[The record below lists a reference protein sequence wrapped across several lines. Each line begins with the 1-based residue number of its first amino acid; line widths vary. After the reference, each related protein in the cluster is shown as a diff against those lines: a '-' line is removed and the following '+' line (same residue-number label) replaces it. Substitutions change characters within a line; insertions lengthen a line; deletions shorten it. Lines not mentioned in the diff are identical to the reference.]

1 MTPVQRF
8 EAVLAGRV
16 PGEIPFFPD
25 ISTWYQT
32 SRLGLGAEQPFFPG
46 QYIPDGD
53 PIHKYASRLEGALA
67 SLSYVDIY
75 REFGWGLPAHIYD
88 WCDELFAPGATK
100 TVVTEG
106 RHRTLRFSCP
116 AGDLTRTYK
125 LDAEGTWSEYGHMV
139 KDLGDLDVVRSL
151 VRHTRREAHPERI
164 ERFLRETEGFGVCDI
179 VVFRSPFGKL
189 VHEYL
194 GFENLVYALEDHEKS
209 ILDFIEFQTE
219 VDLRFMELAASMPGG
234 VVIISDHA
242 DENLISP
249 PWYRRFC
256 MPFYREAC
264 AILHGAGK
272 LVSTHLD
279 GNIKGYLSFLSETGF
294 DILDGCTP
302 APMFNYEV
310 EELAAATRRGAAP
323 GSEGAGKAIGS
334 PMSCWCGVPA
344 GLFTFGYPR
353 DKIADF
359 GERISGAFGGR
370 VIVNVGDILPPTGD
384 IGAVIELGKRM
395 AALPA
400 RASPAASLS
409 PRDA

>member
-1 MTPVQRF
+1 VNQAALL
-8 EAVLAGRV
+8 EAVLRGEVPERV
-16 PGEIPFFPD
+16 PFFPD
-25 ISTWYQT
+25 ISTWYQA

-53 PIHKYASRLEGALA
+53 PIHDRPSRLEGRLGR
-67 SLSYVDIY
+67 LSYADFY

-88 WCDELFAPGATK
+88 WYDESLVDGAERI
-100 TVVTEG
+100 VATEG
-106 RHRTLRFSCP
+106 RQRWIRFRCP
-116 AGDLTRTYK
+116 AGELRRSYK

-139 KDLGDLDVVRSL
+139 KELADLDIVRSL
-151 VRHTRREAHPERI
+151 VEHTRRRARPERV
-164 ERFLRETEGFGVCDI
+164 ERFLRETEGFGACDL

-194 GFENLVYALEDHEKS
+194 GFENLVYALEDHELA
-209 ILDFIEFQTE
+209 ILDFIDFQAE
-219 VDLRFMELAASMPGG
+219 RDLRFIELAASMPGRI
-234 VVIISDHA
+234 VIISDHA

-264 AILHGAGK
+264 GILHRAGK

-279 GNIKGYLSFLSETGF
+279 GNIRGYLGFISQAGF

-310 EELAAATRRGAAP
+310 EELAAATRGMR
-323 GSEGAGKAIGS
+323 
-334 PMSCWCGVPA
+334 CWCGVPS
-344 GLFTFGYPR
+344 GLFAFDYPR
-353 DKIADF
+353 EKIADF
-359 GERISGAFGGR
+359 GERIARAFGGS

-384 IGAVIELGKRM
+384 IEAVIGLGQRI

-400 RASPAASLS
+400 FRS
-409 PRDA
+409 R